1 MNKQL
6 LNKACLIKWIK
17 EIKPKPKPK
26 VTIEKPICDNVLKAT
41 TFFKSSSTKAVI
53 LEKNI
58 VNKPMIKIILIT
70 FFCIIKLLKFINKIK
85 PAVTNVL
92 LWTKELTGV
101 GALIALGN
109 QLLNGNWALLV
120 KAVNNNNKTKYV
132 LNILKL
138 KK

>member
-17 EIKPKPKPK
+17 EINLKPKPK
-26 VTIEKPICDNVLKAT
+26 VTIEKPICDKVLKAT

-58 VNKPMIKIILIT
+58 VNKPIIKIILIT

-92 LWTKELTGV
+92 LWTKDLTGV

-109 QLLNGNWALLV
+109 HLLNGNWALLV
-120 KAVNNNNKTKYV
+120 KAVNNNIKIK
-132 LNILKL
+132 
-138 KK
+138 